1 MHYTEEQIY
10 AARRVKIAD
19 ILDNMNETYKRCGR
33 EYYWKKHDSVRF
45 RDYKWYQHSTG
56 LGGMAIDFCER
67 FLGMNFYESLDYLY
81 GNIISLNRPQAEDD
95 LVSGLK
101 NQGSNA
107 SNYYINGTATGD
119 TETNN
124 VTNNMD
130 NNMTNNATN
139 DKQLNEEVLLPALPE
154 IVERPLNAYRYLT
167 EKRGIDYSIVS
178 FFVEQ
183 KDIVETKGHHNI
195 AFIGRDQNGVAR
207 SIHLRNTN
215 DEKKFRINVLNSDSH
230 YGLNYFGEGEA
241 IYAFEA
247 PIDMLSFITLNPKN
261 WKKNSYVALNGVSG
275 NALYRALDEHKN
287 LKVINLCLD
296 NDKAGYSACESI
308 KNELNKQGYADVIRL
323 QSELKD
329 WNEDLIKMRMQES
342 SNENLYQ
349 TQEGGEEVCHQLLF

>member
-10 AARRVKIAD
+10 VARRVKIAD

-67 FLGMNFYESLDYLY
+67 FLGLNFYESLDYLY
-81 GNIISLNRPQAEDD
+81 GNIISLNCLQ
-95 LVSGLK
+95 
-101 NQGSNA
+101 NA
-107 SNYYINGTATGD
+107 
-119 TETNN
+119 TNN
-124 VTNNMD
+124 ET

-139 DKQLNEEVLLPALPE
+139 DKQLDEEVLLPVLPE

-247 PIDMLSFITLNPKN
+247 PIDMLSFITLNPKE
-261 WKKNSYVALNGVSG
+261 WKKNSYVTLNGVSG
-275 NALYRALDEHKN
+275 NALYRALDEHEN

-296 NDKAGYSACESI
+296 NDKAGHSACESI

-329 WNEDLIKMRMQES
+329 WNEDLMKMRMQES
-342 SNENLYQ
+342 SDEELEQ
-349 TQEGGEEVCHQLLF
+349 TQEGGEEACHLLQF